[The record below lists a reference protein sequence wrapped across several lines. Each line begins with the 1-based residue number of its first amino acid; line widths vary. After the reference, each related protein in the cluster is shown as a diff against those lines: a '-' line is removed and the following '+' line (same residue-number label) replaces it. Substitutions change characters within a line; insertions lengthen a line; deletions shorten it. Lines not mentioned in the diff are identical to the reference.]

1 MESDDS
7 SLSPP
12 AKEIGDSD
20 KESIHSTH
28 TDSRISLEIRPGMTI
43 KGNSKDYLVKDII
56 DAGSYGEVY
65 KCHIEDTNQFVAL
78 KFVRKSDATDFLNEV
93 KALQRLNNLKH
104 FKRYFIKLNDHFD
117 FKDWFCMEF
126 ELLKENLLDFSR
138 RQNRS
143 LKVYEIRAIAKQMLT
158 ALRVFKQLGISHADL
173 KPENIMLVNH
183 EKQPFGL
190 KLIDFGAACET
201 EQLPDEYIIQTL
213 GYRAPEVILGLQP
226 DESIDMWSLG
236 CILAELFLNYP
247 LFPTQNEYDNLR
259 VIMKLFG
266 EPNKKQLEDGS
277 LVSDYFI
284 KQQIGS
290 ETCWRFKTP
299 DEYQKDGDLSQ
310 RAHPAYDDITCLDDL
325 NQPPV
330 KVIENQFDDA
340 DIKPKD
346 NKHLELMPGITIKGN
361 SKSYLVEAKVGAG
374 AFGEVARCRIE
385 ETDKVVALKIIRT
398 KYIDA
403 FFNEAKQLECLNSL
417 KYYNNYLIRLN
428 ECFYYKDC
436 FCQELELLDEDLM
449 DFMRRQGVPLKVSE
463 IRAIT
468 KQMLEVLSAFK
479 QLGIVHTDIKPE
491 NIMLADHEKQ
501 PFRVKLIDFGSVW
514 ASDDLPQKATLQNL
528 PYRAP
533 EVILGLPRD
542 EAIDTWSLGCVMS
555 TLFLGRHL
563 FPPENKYD
571 NLRLIMELL
580 GQPDKKI
587 LEDGTIV
594 SKYFTKKMNFFR
606 SWRFKT
612 FKEYQKTNEEV
623 SERADLVYHEIATL
637 RGKGKKLFLS
647 CLDFSTLIY
656 PLKQAPLHFQ

>member
-1 MESDDS
+1 MCTDQVYKVKLIGFSRASKTAELSDFKIPLSCGYTAPEIFLDCPLDQSVDIWSLGLSLAFLFLGKHTGPVECDYHYMRFIVNMFGQPEKKLLHVGSQVRRYFKLTKKNIWKLRTPTDFEVRGSKIMRTDSNYFKSLNDPSFISQSPCPTNHDDIKTFLDFLSKMLKENPVDRISPAEALKHTFITMEHLDPFSDRLYVAESHRIMKECQYEEPRSDDS

-284 KQQIGS
+284 KQ
-290 ETCWRFKTP
+290 
-299 DEYQKDGDLSQ
+299 
-310 RAHPAYDDITCLDDL
+310 AHPAYDDITCLDDL
-325 NQPPV
+325 FFSHKTRNSAENTDLKAFLDLVKKMLTVDPNERIRPADAHLDDVSDRSVPV
-330 KVIENQFDDA
+330 RGS
-340 DIKPKD
+340 P
-346 NKHLELMPGITIKGN
+346 
-361 SKSYLVEAKVGAG
+361 
-374 AFGEVARCRIE
+374 
-385 ETDKVVALKIIRT
+385 
-398 KYIDA
+398 
-403 FFNEAKQLECLNSL
+403 
-417 KYYNNYLIRLN
+417 NNLRRL
-428 ECFYYKDC
+428 F
-436 FCQELELLDEDLM
+436 
-449 DFMRRQGVPLKVSE
+449 LKVLGMVKICVE
-463 IRAIT
+463 I
-468 KQMLEVLSAFK
+468 L
-479 QLGIVHTDIKPE
+479 
-491 NIMLADHEKQ
+491 
-501 PFRVKLIDFGSVW
+501 
-514 ASDDLPQKATLQNL
+514 
-528 PYRAP
+528 
-533 EVILGLPRD
+533 
-542 EAIDTWSLGCVMS
+542 
-555 TLFLGRHL
+555 
-563 FPPENKYD
+563 
-571 NLRLIMELL
+571 
-580 GQPDKKI
+580 
-587 LEDGTIV
+587 
-594 SKYFTKKMNFFR
+594 
-606 SWRFKT
+606 
-612 FKEYQKTNEEV
+612 
-623 SERADLVYHEIATL
+623 
-637 RGKGKKLFLS
+637 
-647 CLDFSTLIY
+647 
-656 PLKQAPLHFQ
+656 

>member
-1 MESDDS
+1 MC
-7 SLSPP
+7 
-12 AKEIGDSD
+12 
-20 KESIHSTH
+20 
-28 TDSRISLEIRPGMTI
+28 TDQ
-43 KGNSKDYLVKDII
+43 
-56 DAGSYGEVY
+56 VY
-65 KCHIEDTNQFVAL
+65 KVKLIGFSRASKTAEL
-78 KFVRKSDATDFLNEV
+78 SDFKIPLSCGYTAPEIFLDCPLDQSV
-93 KALQRLNNLKH
+93 DIWSLGLSL
-104 FKRYFIKLNDHFD
+104 LNDHFD

-277 LVSDYFI
+277 L
-284 KQQIGS
+284 
-290 ETCWRFKTP
+290 
-299 DEYQKDGDLSQ
+299 

-325 NQPPV
+325 FFSHKTRNSAENTDLKAFLDLVKKMLTVDPNERIRPADAVNHPFITMEHLNNTSVQSYVRKAHKIMKHVQKRPPGIYPSEGERENTLCPGSSKMPIDPITLDGSLLKIECDDSTSGSKFNPEELVKIYYDEQRRKMGTGRENRSPVLQTQTKTGTKPTGERKNTPHPKTSKIPSNHVDELLSEEATFGLKSSKRASSIGTECFVVRNQPPV

-346 NKHLELMPGITIKGN
+346 NKHLELMPVDKFMTGA
-361 SKSYLVEAKVGAG
+361 VEYAK
-374 AFGEVARCRIE
+374 
-385 ETDKVVALKIIRT
+385 T
-398 KYIDA
+398 K
-403 FFNEAKQLECLNSL
+403 AKAILQT
-417 KYYNNYLIRLN
+417 
-428 ECFYYKDC
+428 
-436 FCQELELLDEDLM
+436 
-449 DFMRRQGVPLKVSE
+449 RR
-463 IRAIT
+463 
-468 KQMLEVLSAFK
+468 
-479 QLGIVHTDIKPE
+479 
-491 NIMLADHEKQ
+491 
-501 PFRVKLIDFGSVW
+501 
-514 ASDDLPQKATLQNL
+514 
-528 PYRAP
+528 
-533 EVILGLPRD
+533 
-542 EAIDTWSLGCVMS
+542 
-555 TLFLGRHL
+555 
-563 FPPENKYD
+563 
-571 NLRLIMELL
+571 
-580 GQPDKKI
+580 
-587 LEDGTIV
+587 
-594 SKYFTKKMNFFR
+594 
-606 SWRFKT
+606 
-612 FKEYQKTNEEV
+612 
-623 SERADLVYHEIATL
+623 IATL